1 MNLIQEYLECF
12 KKHYPQRIVEVKRCR
27 GGYHV
32 LIDGKSDEYVMTD
45 DDFRFAIRNFK
56 R

>member
-1 MNLIQEYLECF
+1 MTLIQEYLDQF
-12 KKHYPQRIVEVKRCR
+12 QRHYPQRRVEVRRCK

-32 LIDGKSDEYVMTD
+32 FIDGKSDEHVMTEE
-45 DDFRFAIRNFK
+45 DFRFAICNFK

>member
-1 MNLIQEYLECF
+1 MTLIQEYLEQF
-12 KKHYPQRIVEVKRCR
+12 KKHYPQRHVEVKRCK

-32 LIDGKSDEYVMTD
+32 FIDGKSDEFVMTD
-45 DDFRFAIRNFK
+45 DDFRFAIRNFN